1 MYGPLCPQFDLAWSL
16 DQADLLRAES
26 DSPPEPPNDRDSLW
40 RGWFVPVLVFLAF
53 ALPLRLLG
61 QQGTARGT
69 RNPLRTVSAPTV
81 KQVQQTTE
89 PAEPLPAVTNKQPV
103 PMPAEEA
110 LPEQQAAPADEEE
123 APLGAMPLTES
134 FLPAHGMARPLRR
147 RPAPA
152 LMGPNIL
159 ESEQTPQGFEVEED
173 YYPMTLMPRR
183 RLGSRIPSPG
193 AHTDRNDPHR
203 HLGIGDPLQGTSWL
217 NRPLSIGVFAGGIF
231 NSDLINGH
239 VLQNNTSMVGARLGW
254 DFDHYWGTEI
264 RYAFAN
270 PNVTDTSHV
279 SLGDSNNYLVDLS
292 LMYYPLGD
300 TRWRPFAQFGLG
312 QARFSFK
319 DDLGNS
325 VDNSLFGMPIG
336 VGLKYYASPTFA
348 GRVEF
353 MDNIAFGTGNLATQN
368 NFSLSMGFE
377 YRFGGKRPMYYPWHG
392 GMSN

>member
-1 MYGPLCPQFDLAWSL
+1 MYGHLCPQFDLAWSL
-16 DQADLLRAES
+16 DHDDLLRAKEPA
-26 DSPPEPPNDRDSLW
+26 PPEPPQDNDSLW
-40 RGWFVPVLVFLAF
+40 RGWFIPILLILAF
-53 ALPLRLLG
+53 ALPLRLMG
-61 QQGTARGT
+61 QQGSNSRTS

-81 KQVQQTTE
+81 KQVQQTSA
-89 PAEPLPAVTNKQPV
+89 PAEPLPAASTKQAV
-103 PMPAEEA
+103 PMPAEEP
-110 LPEQQAAPADEEE
+110 LPTELATPSEEEE
-123 APLGAMPLTES
+123 APLGTMPLTES
-134 FLPAHGMARPLRR
+134 FLPQRARLRPQR
-147 RPAPA
+147 RQSM

-159 ESEQTPQGFEVEED
+159 ESEPPPQGFEGEED

-217 NRPLSIGVFAGGIF
+217 NRPLSIGLFAGGIF
-231 NSDLINGH
+231 NSNLINGH
-239 VLQNNTSMVGARLGW
+239 VLQNNTSLVGARLGW

-270 PNVTDTSHV
+270 PNITDTSHV